1 MGTQSKAIKALMMN
15 FVEKEVAKLSTR
27 LTLRFFVDT
36 PKDTGFAE
44 SNWVPQ
50 IGTTFSGTAGTRENA
65 EIGIINR
72 SYQLNGIQKISNSYK
87 LKMGVIN
94 ITNNVDYIE
103 DLNDGTSSQAP
114 TAFVQ
119 IGIIKVI
126 RGIG

>member
-1 MGTQSKAIKALMMN
+1 MGKQSKAIKALMIAH
-15 FVEKEVAKLSTR
+15 VEKEMVKIATR

-50 IGTTFSGTAGTRENA
+50 IGTTFKGTAGTRENA

-72 SYQLNGIQKISNSYK
+72 SYQLNGIQKIDKGYK
-87 LKMGVIN
+87 IKMGVIN

-103 DLNDGTSSQAP
+103 DLNDGTSNQAP
-114 TAFVQ
+114 RVFVQ
-119 IGIIKVI
+119 TGIIRVI
-126 RGIG
+126 NGMK